1 MRVDNKG
8 NNLTK
13 ITNQK
18 KRRKDMKNVKRFS
31 ILAAVLVLALGILTA
46 CGGSSD
52 SGSADGDS
60 ADKTIKVAASP
71 TPHAEILNAIS
82 DELAAEGW
90 TLEVI
95 EFDDYVQP
103 NVATTDGDVDAN
115 YFQHVPYLDE
125 YNEQNGTDLVAVGN
139 VHYEAMGV
147 YKGTKDS
154 FDALEDGDKIGIPND
169 GTNGARA
176 LQLLEANG
184 VLKLKEDA
192 GVTATEQD
200 IVENPKNLEI
210 VPLEAATI
218 PASLPDLAL
227 GVINYNYANGAG
239 FTQDDAVA
247 LETADSDAAE
257 TFVNVIVVNAGNENS
272 EKTQALVK
280 AVQSDTVKNFILDNY
295 NGLIQPKF

>member
-13 ITNQK
+13 IANQK

-46 CGGSSD
+46 CGG
-52 SGSADGDS
+52 GSGDS

>member
-1 MRVDNKG
+1 
-8 NNLTK
+8 
-13 ITNQK
+13 
-18 KRRKDMKNVKRFS
+18 MKNVKRFS

-46 CGGSSD
+46 CGGGSSD
-52 SGSADGDS
+52 GGDA

-71 TPHAEILNAIS
+71 TPHAEILNSIS
-82 DELAAEGW
+82 DALAKDGW

-125 YNEQNGTDLVAVGN
+125 YNEQNGTDLVAVAN

-169 GTNGARA
+169 ATNGARA

-184 VLKLKEDA
+184 VIKLKEGA

-200 IVENPKNLEI
+200 VAENPKNLEF

-227 GVINYNYANGAG
+227 GVINYNYAQGAG
-239 FTQDDAVA
+239 FTKDDAVA

-257 TFVNVIVVNAGNENS
+257 TFVNVIVVNAGNEDS
-272 EKTQALVK
+272 EKTKALV
-280 AVQSDTVKNFILDNY
+280 AAIQTDEVKDFILENY

>member
-1 MRVDNKG
+1 
-8 NNLTK
+8 
-13 ITNQK
+13 
-18 KRRKDMKNVKRFS
+18 MKNVKRFS

-46 CGGSSD
+46 CGGGSSD
-52 SGSADGDS
+52 GGDA

-71 TPHAEILNAIS
+71 TPHAEILNSIS
-82 DELAAEGW
+82 DALAKDGW

-125 YNEQNGTDLVAVGN
+125 YNEQNGTDLVAVAN

-169 GTNGARA
+169 ATNGARA

-184 VLKLKEDA
+184 VIKLKEGA

-200 IVENPKNLEI
+200 VAENPKNLEF

-227 GVINYNYANGAG
+227 GVINYNYAQGAG
-239 FTQDDAVA
+239 FTKDDAVA

-257 TFVNVIVVNAGNENS
+257 TFVNVIVVNAGNEDS
-272 EKTQALVK
+272 EKK
-280 AVQSDTVKNFILDNY
+280 S
-295 NGLIQPKF
+295 